1 LVRYKPE
8 EIRPRRTYALH
19 DHVHR
24 DSKID
29 EFYAFVEVS
38 CDDGNRR
45 EVYVRSER
53 TMRVK

>member
-1 LVRYKPE
+1 MVRYKPE

-29 EFYAFVEVS
+29 EFYAFVEVF